1 MSETPTERPIRVRFA
16 PSPTGFLHVGGA
28 RTALFNWLWAR
39 HTGGT
44 LVLRIEDTDLE
55 RSTEEM
61 IEAILD
67 GLGWLGIDWDEGPY
81 FQSRLKE
88 RHQAA
93 AIDLLESG
101 NAYPCFCTAE
111 ELAAEREAA
120 IARKESYVY
129 SGRCRTLDGD
139 LAKTR
144 REAGEPHTIRFRVP
158 AGETAWDD
166 IVHGP
171 TRFAN
176 DTIGDF
182 IVLRSDGAPV
192 YNLAATVDDR
202 DMAITHV
209 IRGDDHISNT
219 PKQIL
224 LYRALA
230 ASEPVFGHV
239 PLILGPDKRKLSKRH
254 GAVAVT
260 AYRDQGYLP
269 DAFVNFL
276 ALLGWSPGD
285 DREVLARDELVQ
297 LFDLARITGK
307 SAVFDVQKLEWLNG
321 QHLSRIPG
329 AELAGRVRPWFVEAG
344 VEESAIDA
352 RPEWFAALL
361 DLVKAR
367 SRTLHDLVAQA
378 RPFFPGPVVYKEDAV
393 AKFWKDPAAAYE
405 GLGVAAEFVE
415 DREEFVDVEAMER
428 DLRALCEA
436 RGVSAGKVMQA
447 LRVALTGE
455 RVSPGIFETM
465 AMMGRQL
472 VVERIAAARDRL
484 AAGIA
489 VEGSG

>member
-1 MSETPTERPIRVRFA
+1 MSEAPTQSPIRVRFA

-44 LVLRIEDTDLE
+44 LVLRIEDTDVE

-61 IEAILD
+61 IDAILD

-81 FQSRLKE
+81 FQSRLRE

-93 AIDLLESG
+93 ALGLLESG
-101 NAYPCFCTAE
+101 SAYACFCTAE

-120 IARKESYVY
+120 IARKDSYVY
-129 SGRCRTLDGD
+129 SGRCRAVDPNQ
-139 LAKTR
+139 ARVR

-158 AGETAWDD
+158 PGETAWEDV
-166 IVHGP
+166 VHGP

-176 DTIGDF
+176 ETIGDF

-192 YNLAATVDDR
+192 YNLAVTVDDR
-202 DMAITHV
+202 DMGITHV

-224 LYRALA
+224 LYKALA
-230 ASEPVFGHV
+230 APVPVFGHV

-260 AYRDQGYLP
+260 AYRDEGYLP

-285 DREVLARDELVQ
+285 DREVLSRDELVE
-297 LFDLARITGK
+297 LFDLERITGK

-329 AELAGRVRPWFVEAG
+329 AELAALARPWFVQAGLEEAM
-344 VEESAIDA
+344 DA
-352 RPEWFAALL
+352 RPGWFAGLI
-361 DLVKAR
+361 DLVKVR

-378 RPFFPGPVVYKEDAV
+378 RPFCPGPVEYREDAV
-393 AKFWKDPAAAYE
+393 QKFWKDPAAAHE
-405 GLGVAAEFVE
+405 ALGVAAEFVE
-415 DREEFVDVEAMER
+415 GREDFGDLEAMER
-428 DLRALCEA
+428 DLRTLCET

-465 AMMGRQL
+465 AAMGRPL
-472 VVERIAAARDRL
+472 VLERIAAAREHL

-489 VEGSG
+489 AGGSA

>member
-44 LVLRIEDTDLE
+44 LILRIEDTDLE

-67 GLGWLGIDWDEGPY
+67 GLGWLGIDWDEGPF

-101 NAYPCFCTAE
+101 HAYPCFCTAE

-129 SGRCRTLDGD
+129 GGRRRALDP
-139 LAKTR
+139 KTAEAR

-176 DTIGDF
+176 ETIGDF

-224 LYRALA
+224 LYRALGA
-230 ASEPVFGHV
+230 PVPVFGHV

-285 DREVLARDELVQ
+285 DREVLARDELIQ
-297 LFDLARITGK
+297 LFDLVRITGK

-329 AELAGRVRPWFVEAG
+329 AELAARVRPWFLDAG
-344 VEESAIDA
+344 IPQSAIDA

-415 DREEFVDVEAMER
+415 GREEFADVEAMER

-436 RGVSAGKVMQA
+436 REVSAGKVMQA

-465 AMMGRQL
+465 AMMGRPL